1 MIEKENAKMIGVYV
15 GKDVLGNLKSLAHRR
30 EVSLSEL
37 VRGVMARELSQ
48 AVQSG
53 EWTPR
58 ETPKVEVMG
67 V

>member
-37 VRGVMARELSQ
+37 VRGVMKRELSQ

-53 EWTPR
+53 EWVPR
-58 ETPKVEVMG
+58 ETPKAEVMG

>member
-1 MIEKENAKMIGVYV
+1 MDRMIGIYVY
-15 GKDVLGNLKSLAHRR
+15 GDVLGNLKSLAHKR
-30 EVSLSEL
+30 EITLSEL
-37 VRGVMARELSQ
+37 VRGVMDRELSQ